1 MVVKQTIR
9 IGGGAGFWGDSPDG
23 PAQLVRR
30 GNIDYL
36 ILDYLAEITMSIL
49 ARAKARNPKLGY
61 ATDFVTQVI
70 GPLAT
75 ELAAKKIK
83 VVANAGGCNP
93 LDCCAA
99 LERELAGR
107 GVKLRVAAVIGD
119 DVVAHLASLAGDV
132 REMATGEPLPAG
144 VLTANAYLGAFP
156 IAAALSMG
164 ADIVVTGRCADS
176 ALALAPMIHEFGW
189 KKDDWDLLAA
199 GSLAGHVIE
208 CGCQATGGY
217 ATDWKDVASDW
228 SDMGFPIAVCRAD
241 GTFSITKPP
250 GTGGAVN
257 YGTIAEQVTY
267 ETGDPRSYI
276 LPDVVCDLG
285 DATVH
290 EIGPEEVEVR
300 GVHGKPATPTYKV
313 SATIPDGF
321 RCLATLFVKGIDADR
336 KARAMGEAILG
347 RARRLMLAA
356 GFADYTETSIE
367 VLGAEDTYGPHA
379 EQRAWREVM
388 LKVAARHR
396 DEKALDIMSREIYP
410 SATAMAQGIGGIFG
424 GRPKVQPV
432 MRLYSFLVD
441 KTVLPV
447 SVEFEGTSTEMSA
460 FVPVSPVSGRGSQPL
475 AAATSVASSN
485 APSAAASIGATT
497 GASNVASSERT
508 SDNNMTVRLID
519 LAYARSG
526 DKGDSSNIA
535 VIARRPKYL
544 NAIAEQLTADAVAD
558 YMAHVAK
565 GPVQRFDW
573 PGLHG
578 FNFLLERALGG
589 GGVSSLRYDPQG
601 KGHAQMLLEF
611 PIRVPASWNVVKQ

>member
-1 MVVKQTIR
+1 MSDKQTIR

-30 GNIDYL
+30 GDIDYL
-36 ILDYLAEITMSIL
+36 ILDYLAEITLSIM
-49 ARAKARNPKLGY
+49 ARARLRNPKLGY

-70 GPLAT
+70 GPLAN
-75 ELAAKKIK
+75 ELAEKKIK

-99 LERELAGR
+99 LERELAAR
-107 GVKLRVAAVIGD
+107 GVKLRVAAVFGD
-119 DVVAHLASLAGDV
+119 DAMPHLGALRSGV
-132 REMATGEPLPAG
+132 REMASGEPLPAS

-156 IAAALSMG
+156 IAEALSMG

-189 KKDDWDLLAA
+189 KGDDWDRLAA

-217 ATDWKDVASDW
+217 ATDWKEVANDW
-228 SDMGFPIAVCRAD
+228 SDMGFPIAVCHAD

-257 YGTIAEQVTY
+257 FGTIAEQVTY
-267 ETGDPRSYI
+267 ETGDPRNYI
-276 LPDVVCDLG
+276 LPDVICDLA

-290 EIGPEEVEVR
+290 EVGPEEVEVR
-300 GVHGKPATPTYKV
+300 GVRGKPSTATYKV
-313 SATIPDGF
+313 SATVPDGY
-321 RCLATLFVKGIDADR
+321 RCLATLFIKGIDADK

-347 RARRLMLAA
+347 RAQRLMLEA
-356 GFADYTETSIE
+356 GFGEYTETSIE

-379 EQRAWREVM
+379 QSRAWREVM

-396 DEKALDIMSREIYP
+396 EEKALDILSREIYP

-441 KTVLPV
+441 KLILPV
-447 SVEFEGTSTEMSA
+447 SVQFEGTTTDVPA
-460 FVPVSPVSGRGSQPL
+460 FIP
-475 AAATSVASSN
+475 T
-485 APSAAASIGATT
+485 APSSVSASAPR
-497 GASNVASSERT
+497 SSTSIPRT
-508 SDNNMTVRLID
+508 PDGPTKSVRLVD

-526 DKGDSSNIA
+526 DKGDASNIA
-535 VIARRPKYL
+535 VIARRPEYAA
-544 NAIAEQLTADAVAD
+544 AIAEQLTAEAVAG
-558 YMAHVAK
+558 YMSHVAK
-565 GPVQRFDW
+565 GPVRRYDW
-573 PGLHG
+573 PGLRG
-578 FNFLLERALGG
+578 FNFMLERALGG

-611 PIRVPASWNVVKQ
+611 PIRVPQSWEVVAQ

>member
-1 MVVKQTIR
+1 MGDKKMIR

-23 PAQLVRR
+23 PAQLVSR
-30 GNIDYL
+30 GDIDYL

-75 ELAAKKIK
+75 ELAEKKIK

-99 LERELAGR
+99 LERELASR
-107 GVKLRVAAVIGD
+107 GVKLRVAAVFGD
-119 DVVAHLASLAGDV
+119 DVVPQLSTLASDV
-132 REMATGEPLPAG
+132 REMASGEALPAG

-156 IAAALSMG
+156 IAEALSMG

-176 ALALAPMIHEFGW
+176 ALALGPMIHEFGW
-189 KKDDWDLLAA
+189 KRDEWDLLAA

-217 ATDWKDVASDW
+217 ATDWKAVASDW
-228 SDMGFPIAVCRAD
+228 SDMGFPIAVCHAD

-257 YGTIAEQVTY
+257 FGTIAEQVTY
-267 ETGDPRSYI
+267 ETGDPRNYI
-276 LPDVVCDLG
+276 LPDVVCDLA

-300 GVHGKPATPTYKV
+300 GVRGKPATSTYKV
-313 SATIPDGF
+313 SATVPDGY
-321 RCLATLFVKGIDADR
+321 RCLATLFVKGIDADK

-356 GFADYTETSIE
+356 GFADYSETSIE

-379 EQRAWREVM
+379 MPRAWREVM

-410 SATAMAQGIGGIFG
+410 AATAMAQGIGGIFG

-447 SVEFEGTSTEMSA
+447 SVQFEGISTVVPA
-460 FVPVSPVSGRGSQPL
+460 FVPQQPRREAASQP
-475 AAATSVASSN
+475 AAATCTA
-485 APSAAASIGATT
+485 
-497 GASNVASSERT
+497 RT
-508 SDNNMTVRLID
+508 QQGPTKTVRLVD

-526 DKGDSSNIA
+526 DKGDASNIA
-535 VIARRPKYL
+535 VIARRSEFAA
-544 NAIAEQLTADAVAD
+544 AIAEQLTAEAVAG
-558 YMAHVAK
+558 YMSHVAQ
-565 GPVQRFDW
+565 GPVHRFDW

-611 PIRVPASWNVVKQ
+611 PMRVPASWDVVVQ